1 MEVTF
6 DLNQILTHIVFH
18 WFIDALSL
26 HLIGLKSSY
35 VRLCINRQCHLRG
48 KVRIS
53 LPCIYFSSSCYSEKT
68 KIKQSNSSV
77 VLFCL
82 LSSIL
87 VRTTEWESIRAN
99 MPWLLDA
106 IVCVALDLFV
116 SCSLSCKFSIYSC
129 FGCTSLSHSLNS
141 WHIFR
146 EIIT

>member
-1 MEVTF
+1 M
-6 DLNQILTHIVFH
+6 
-18 WFIDALSL
+18 
-26 HLIGLKSSY
+26 IGLKSTH
-35 VRLCINRQCHLRG
+35 VHLCIDRQCHLRG

-116 SCSLSCKFSIYSC
+116 SCLSCKISIYSY
-129 FGCTSLSHSLNS
+129 FGCTTPSHTLIS
-141 WHIFR
+141 WPIFR
-146 EIIT
+146 EIITCWKTFLF

>member
-1 MEVTF
+1 M
-6 DLNQILTHIVFH
+6 
-18 WFIDALSL
+18 
-26 HLIGLKSSY
+26 IGLKSTH
-35 VRLCINRQCHLRG
+35 VHLCIDRQCHLRG

-53 LPCIYFSSSCYSEKT
+53 LPCIYFSSCYSEKAN
-68 KIKQSNSSV
+68 IKQSNSSV
-77 VLFCL
+77 VLCMC
-82 LSSIL
+82 SIL
-87 VRTTEWESIRAN
+87 VRTIEWESIRAN